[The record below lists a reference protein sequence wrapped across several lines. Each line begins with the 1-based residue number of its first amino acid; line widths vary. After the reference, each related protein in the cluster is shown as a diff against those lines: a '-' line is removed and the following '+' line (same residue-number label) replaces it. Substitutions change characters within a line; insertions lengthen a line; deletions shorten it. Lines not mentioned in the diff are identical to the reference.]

1 MRMLR
6 GTLGSTAVVV
16 PLAPAHLIWG
26 DEALQLTGWPAGF
39 DFESAMRRTNSFGSF
54 ILKFIQVSSVGSHQ
68 RELQSIASAIDWHPR
83 TGHESVPVLATVE
96 HGDPRGA
103 TGPSIRVGPDRIGH
117 APRGSQDRMP
127 VGAYA
132 ATIGRFG
139 DILGAKVY
147 LPDERS
153 VLL

>member
-6 GTLGSTAVVV
+6 GTMGSAAVVV

-26 DEALQLTGWPAGF
+26 DEALALTGWPPGF
-39 DFESAMRRTNSFGSF
+39 DFESAIRRTNSFGSF
-54 ILKFIQVSSVGSHQ
+54 ILKFIQVSSVGNHQ
-68 RELQSIASAIDWHPR
+68 RELQAISAEIGWDPR
-83 TGHESVPVLATVE
+83 TGQESVPVLATVE
-96 HGDPRGA
+96 HADARGLI
-103 TGPSIRVGPDRIGH
+103 GPAINVGPHRIGH

-127 VGAYA
+127 IGAYA
-132 ATIGRFG
+132 ATLGRFG
-139 DILGAKVY
+139 DIVGAKVY